1 MKYRIETVLN
11 MVKTA
16 REIGAEYEAMEA
28 ENIKPCI
35 STGNTKIGKV
45 LNVSL
50 MPVITCGNCRECMC
64 TCYDVHACVFH
75 GRNVISARMR
85 NTVLLTKDRDRYFSE
100 IEKKVSRRR
109 KNKYM
114 RWHVAGDIM
123 DYDYFDRMCG
133 IAERH
138 PDFTFWTYTKMY
150 SIVNRWIS
158 ENGALPSNLHV
169 MFSAWTGVKMDNPYN
184 LPMYIC
190 RLEGDST
197 DYKCFHCPGNCDVCK
212 KSGRGCI
219 ASETTWIDEH

>member
-1 MKYRIETVLN
+1 MKYRIETVLK

-16 REIGAEYEAMEA
+16 REIGAEYEAMDA

-85 NTVLLTKDRDRYFSE
+85 NTVLLQKDRDRYFSE

-114 RWHVAGDIM
+114 RWHVAGDII

-133 IAERH
+133 IAVRH

-150 SIVNRWIS
+150 AVVNRWIS
-158 ENGALPSNLHV
+158 ENGVLPSNLHV
-169 MFSAWTGVKMDNPYN
+169 MFSAWTGVKMHNPYN
-184 LPMYIC
+184 LPLYIC

-197 DYKCFHCPGNCDVCK
+197 DYKCFNM
-212 KSGRGCI
+212 
-219 ASETTWIDEH
+219 